1 MLKIRLM
8 SYVALMMC
16 FASVAVAQDDAKKGN
31 DNKKARAAG
40 SANSFI
46 MKAFKSVEMTDEQKK
61 KAQAILAKYDG
72 EMKDARKAVSSVLSK
87 EENKAKND
95 ARKEA
100 VKAGLKGKEMT
111 DAVEKAMGLSE
122 EKMAKYVEAL
132 KKPAAVTKK
141 VKDEIMALL
150 TDEQKAKMPTPKKGK
165 GKGKG
170 KTKGKGK
177 KQPKGDGN
185 LQTVSLKLP
194 NMT

>member
-8 SYVALMMC
+8 SCVALMLC
-16 FASVAVAQDDAKKGN
+16 FATVAVAQEDAKKGN
-31 DNKKARAAG
+31 DKKKARAAG

-46 MKAFKSVEMTDEQKK
+46 MRAFKSVEMTDEQKK
-61 KAQAILAKYDG
+61 KAEAILAKHDG
-72 EMKDARKAVSSVLSK
+72 EMKDARKAVSAVLSK

-95 ARKEA
+95 ARKKA
-100 VKAGLKGKEMT
+100 AKAGLKGKEMT

-165 GKGKG
+165 GK
-170 KTKGKGK
+170 TKGKGK
-177 KQPKGDGN
+177 KKPKGDGN

>member
-8 SYVALMMC
+8 SCVALMLC
-16 FASVAVAQDDAKKGN
+16 FATVAVAQDDAKKGN
-31 DNKKARAAG
+31 DKKKARAAG
-40 SANSFI
+40 SANSYI

-61 KAQAILAKYDG
+61 KAEAVLAKYDG
-72 EMKDARKAVSSVLSK
+72 EMKDARKAVTSVLSK
-87 EENKAKND
+87 EENKAKNE

-100 VKAGLKGKEMT
+100 AKAGLKGKEMT
-111 DAVEKAMGLSE
+111 EAVEKAMGLSE
-122 EKMAKYVEAL
+122 EKMAKYREAL
-132 KKPAAVTKK
+132 KKPAAVTQK

-150 TDEQKAKMPTPKKGK
+150 TDDQKAKMPKPKKGK

-170 KTKGKGK
+170 KK
-177 KQPKGDGN
+177 KPKGDGN

>member
-95 ARKEA
+95 ARKKA
-100 VKAGLKGKEMT
+100 AKAGLKGKEMT

-165 GKGKG
+165 GK
-170 KTKGKGK
+170 TKGKGK
-177 KQPKGDGN
+177 KKPKGDGN

>member
-8 SYVALMMC
+8 SCIALTLC
-16 FASVAVAQDDAKKGN
+16 FATVAVAQDDAKKGN
-31 DNKKARAAG
+31 DKKKARAAS
-40 SANSFI
+40 SANSYI

-61 KAQAILAKYDG
+61 KAEAVLAKYDG
-72 EMKDARKAVSSVLSK
+72 DMKDARKAVTSVLSK
-87 EENKAKND
+87 EENKAKNE

-100 VKAGLKGKEMT
+100 AKAGLKGKEMT
-111 DAVEKAMGLSE
+111 EAVEKAMGLSE
-122 EKMAKYVEAL
+122 EKMAKYREAL
-132 KKPAAVTKK
+132 KKPAAVTQK

-150 TDEQKAKMPTPKKGK
+150 TDDQKAKMPKPKKGK

-170 KTKGKGK
+170 KK
-177 KQPKGDGN
+177 KPKGDGN